1 MSVRTISEDTI
12 IENICYD
19 DLIITSGANVTLK
32 GTLYGNVD
40 VKDNSHFQLA
50 GIMRG
55 NLFVSGSATAE
66 ITGSIFADEILDS
79 DGLVTSTSGPYHA
92 NMRPGAY
99 VNMIL
104 H

>member
-1 MSVRTISEDTI
+1 MSVRTITEDTVI
-12 IENICYD
+12 DNICYD
-19 DLIITSGANVTLK
+19 DLIVTSGANVTLK
-32 GTLYGNVD
+32 GTLYG
-40 VKDNSHFQLA
+40 
-50 GIMRG
+50 
-55 NLFVSGSATAE
+55 FVSGSATAE

-79 DGLVTSTSGPYHA
+79 GRLTIYGLVTSKSGPYHA

>member
-1 MSVRTISEDTI
+1 MWMSRTTAISSSTAS
-12 IENICYD
+12 CC
-19 DLIITSGANVTLK
+19 
-32 GTLYGNVD
+32 
-40 VKDNSHFQLA
+40 
-50 GIMRG
+50 G

-79 DGLVTSTSGPYHA
+79 GRLTIYGLVTSKSGPYHA